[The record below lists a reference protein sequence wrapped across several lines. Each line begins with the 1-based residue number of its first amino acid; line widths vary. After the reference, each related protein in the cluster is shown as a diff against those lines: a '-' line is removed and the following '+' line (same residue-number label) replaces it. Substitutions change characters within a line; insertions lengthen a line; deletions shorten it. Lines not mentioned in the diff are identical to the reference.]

1 MASGWRWEGVLGGRY
16 PAQVCLAQG
25 QSSFRIAQ
33 LQRSVGEI
41 KPHLP
46 YQDLSSLRPDIGS
59 HSNPCPP
66 TALSAELGAV
76 HTLGPVQS
84 SPGDQLPGLSWSITL
99 TPPQSSRS

>member
-1 MASGWRWEGVLGGRY
+1 MASGWRWEGVWGSGY
-16 PAQVCLAQG
+16 PGHVCLAQG

-33 LQRSVGEI
+33 LLRSVGDI

-46 YQDLSSLRPDIGS
+46 YQDLSSLRTDIGS

-76 HTLGPVQS
+76 HMLGPVQS
-84 SPGDQLPGLSWSITL
+84 SPRDQLPGFSWSIPLTL
-99 TPPQSSRS
+99 PQSSRP